1 MLITPLGTIKIY
13 ADSVCIDYK
22 ATEYDF
28 NRHPC
33 KDKPVVG
40 CYRIEIDTHS
50 RNDIACVVELT
61 EPIPNTGASGENY
74 IDAEFIKNDTILTI
88 GMEDENPAFESVR
101 IGTGLQY
108 NLLQPV
114 DKVVFGIAWATDYEG
129 ADDVRTWYA
138 ADPTL
143 D

>member
-1 MLITPLGTIKIY
+1 MRTLSSVGAVLFVDYRRSLG
-13 ADSVCIDYK
+13 
-22 ATEYDF
+22 
-28 NRHPC
+28 
-33 KDKPVVG
+33 
-40 CYRIEIDTHS
+40 
-50 RNDIACVVELT
+50 VELVISLFSVRLRAFGDKSRIIAVT
-61 EPIPNTGASGENY
+61 LRS
-74 IDAEFIKNDTILTI
+74 AEFIKDNTILTI

>member
-1 MLITPLGTIKIY
+1 MIISPLGNINVY
-13 ADSVCIDYK
+13 ADGVCIDYK

-33 KDKPVVG
+33 KDRPVAG
-40 CYRIEIDTHS
+40 CYRIEIDTHD
-50 RNDIACVVELT
+50 RTVLACVVELT
-61 EPIPNTGASGENY
+61 EPIPNTGSSGENY
-74 IDAEFIKNDTILTI
+74 IDAEFIKDDTILTI
-88 GMEDENPAFESVR
+88 GMEDDNPAFESVR
-101 IGTGLQY
+101 VENGLRY
-108 NLLQPV
+108 KLLHPV
-114 DKVVFGIAWATDYEG
+114 DKVVFGIAWAIDYEG